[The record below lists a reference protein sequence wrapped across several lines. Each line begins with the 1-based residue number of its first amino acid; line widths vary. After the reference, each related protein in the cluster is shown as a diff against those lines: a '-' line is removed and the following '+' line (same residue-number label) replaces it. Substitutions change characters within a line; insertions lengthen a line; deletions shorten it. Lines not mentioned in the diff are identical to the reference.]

1 MKRLLY
7 DLRIIDLPQTQWRP
21 RRPWLVQ
28 VVLGVLAFAL
38 ALPTTLLARLLT
50 NAAYSEARL
59 RLKAGRVDCGIRIV
73 AVAGRAAARVIWG
86 DLAYEIA
93 GALVGKGMEG
103 MSYA

>member
-7 DLRIIDLPQTQWRP
+7 ELIVIDLPRSQWRP
-21 RRPWLVQ
+21 HRPWLIQ
-28 VVLGVLAFAL
+28 VVLELLAIALAF
-38 ALPTTLLARLLT
+38 PTTLLARLLA

-59 RLKAGRVDCGIRIV
+59 RLKGNHVGCGIRIM